1 MDVRPESNNHLE
13 QFSKA
18 VNVVR
23 DRVIQIFIFIL
34 FRILRRLVLTIQ
46 KFTWAVSGV
55 ERIRRDA
62 ARGLQFKQSAHV
74 QEIFW
79 KRKFLDHSVADTSNF
94 ITTHKAF
101 RPPSCIFKP
110 NVSLYC
116 MTRREAVFV
125 ETKESESVY
134 RSRHSWFLYQNQ
146 YHHAVNVITMPLA
159 SFHKIASDVGNPRI
173 PVTWMGCTM
182 RSGSTLISQM
192 MHRIPGMLVLPE
204 PDALTTLGFLYK
216 NKQIQA
222 NEYQQLLA
230 SCVRL
235 LCKPDD
241 RYSAVFFKTRP
252 CVSSLMEDIMKTFP
266 RFRYL
271 FMYRNSSKSVM
282 SSLSLLHQDK
292 APMALCFIMDSNI
305 ISTILPFVRSYFYY
319 YNVFLNEKS
328 HTGINGKKLSTTGIL
343 TAAWA
348 ASVAQIAELRYR
360 GYNVGSILYEDFMN
374 NPRRSL
380 SVLLKIL
387 DIRSEHLAGAAEAL
401 KVDFNKGVSHEL
413 FMDGRRAM
421 STESRL
427 EADNILKAYGLSKL
441 GERYEISGL
450 LKLQ

>member
-1 MDVRPESNNHLE
+1 
-13 QFSKA
+13 
-18 VNVVR
+18 
-23 DRVIQIFIFIL
+23 
-34 FRILRRLVLTIQ
+34 
-46 KFTWAVSGV
+46 
-55 ERIRRDA
+55 
-62 ARGLQFKQSAHV
+62 
-74 QEIFW
+74 
-79 KRKFLDHSVADTSNF
+79 
-94 ITTHKAF
+94 
-101 RPPSCIFKP
+101 
-110 NVSLYC
+110 
-116 MTRREAVFV
+116 
-125 ETKESESVY
+125 
-134 RSRHSWFLYQNQ
+134 
-146 YHHAVNVITMPLA
+146 
-159 SFHKIASDVGNPRI
+159 
-173 PVTWMGCTM
+173 
-182 RSGSTLISQM
+182 M

-222 NEYQQLLA
+222 NEYNQLLA

-241 RYSAVFFKTRP
+241 RYSAVFVKTRP
-252 CVSSLMEDIMKTFP
+252 CVTSLMEDIMKAFP

-282 SSLSLLHQDK
+282 SSLSLLYQDK

-305 ISTILPFVRSYFYY
+305 VSTILPFVRYYFYY
-319 YNVFLNEKS
+319 YNVFLNEKTN
-328 HTGINGKKLSTTGIL
+328 TGINGKKLSTTGIL

-348 ASVAQIAELRYR
+348 ASVAQTAELRYR

-380 SVLLKIL
+380 SVLLQVL

-413 FMDGRRAM
+413 FMDARRAM
-421 STESRL
+421 STENRL

-450 LKLQ
+450 LKLA